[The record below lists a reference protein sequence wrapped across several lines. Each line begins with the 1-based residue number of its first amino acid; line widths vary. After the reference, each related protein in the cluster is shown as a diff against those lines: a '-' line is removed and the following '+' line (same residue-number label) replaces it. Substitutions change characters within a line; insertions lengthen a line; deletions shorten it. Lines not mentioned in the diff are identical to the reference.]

1 MWYNMVECNK
11 KEEKMSQIINVQ
23 NITHSYS
30 SSQASKNA
38 LDGVNMEFFDGEF
51 VAILGHNG
59 SGKSTLARHLNGLLM
74 PTSGEV
80 YVFDMLSCEYKNLFE
95 IRKRVGMVFQNPD
108 NQMIATIVED
118 DIAFGPENIGLS
130 REEIRARVD
139 FALEAV
145 DMKAYAQRTPF
156 KLSGGQ
162 KQRIAIA
169 GAIALRPK
177 VIILDESTA
186 MLDPRGRREVLQV
199 MKHLQETQ
207 NITIILITHFMDEAL
222 LCDRVIVMDKGK
234 VTLVGKP
241 KEVFFQ
247 TEKVESAQLKLPRA
261 QKLSEHLKSEG
272 VDLGDVISERELLE
286 GICNLAI

>member
-272 VDLGDVISERELLE
+272 VDLGDVIS
-286 GICNLAI
+286 